1 MNTASLLTY
10 YAGAYGPTITID
22 VQSRGDLLIVRRSF
36 RRLAEKIGRE
46 EDIGAALKCELDGI
60 AALIARSVH
69 QQPQRALQLL
79 YSAGRLPVFN
89 WSNTPEEWN
98 DCLERVDNMLHEDLP
113 GHHYLTVE
121 GVDEALVEL
130 CYREPPLKLPS
141 IDNQ

>member
-10 YAGAYGPTITID
+10 YVGAYGPTITID

-36 RRLAEKIGRE
+36 RRLAENIGGE

-60 AALIARSVH
+60 AALIASSVH
-69 QQPQRALQLL
+69 RQPLRALQLL
-79 YSAGRLPVFN
+79 YSAGRVPVFN
-89 WSNTPEEWN
+89 WSNTPEEWS
-98 DCLERVDNMLHEDLP
+98 DCLERVDNMLRKDLP

-130 CYREPPLKLPS
+130 CYREQRPEPPRP
-141 IDNQ
+141 DNQ